1 MSGAEISVHGGDHE
15 HVLDF
20 RSPPDGGTAFAYRRT
35 ASTALAGIVLGGDPF
50 DACEFSL
57 ANHIMLH
64 ASGERPLPAIP
75 VFPSRAFRNG
85 ALHVAKGSP
94 LESPAALAGKRIG
107 VTEFA
112 MTPAIWARG
121 HFHDDHGLDWRDVE
135 WVVGANQRFAPP
147 AGIRA
152 TTGEGDLEDML
163 AAGAIDALLAGKTK
177 DAARP
182 PAERRLRCLIPDPAA
197 RERAYFEATGI
208 FPILHTLVLHER
220 HAGDVALHRRL
231 FDSYVAARRTAL
243 ARRISAGFLPFVER
257 DWEVLAGPHGDPTR
271 YGLTPANRAAIATL
285 SRYLREQGFIDR
297 APDIDS
303 LFVPGSAGWTDGGT
317 E

>member
-1 MSGAEISVHGGDHE
+1 MGGVAICVHGGDHE

-20 RSPPDGGTAFAYRRT
+20 GSAPDGGGVFAYRRT
-35 ASTALAGIVLGGDPF
+35 ASTALAGIVLSGSPF

-64 ASGERPLPAIP
+64 ASGERRLPAIP
-75 VFPSRAFRNG
+75 VFPSRAFRNC
-85 ALHVAKGSP
+85 ALHVTKDSP
-94 LESPAALAGKRIG
+94 LESPAELAGKRIG
-107 VTEFA
+107 VSEFA

-121 HFHDDHGLDWRDVE
+121 HFHDDHGLDWRDIE

-147 AGIRA
+147 VGIRA
-152 TTGEGDLEDML
+152 VTGEGDLEAML

-177 DAARP
+177 DAGRP

-197 RERAYFEATGI
+197 RERAYFDATGI

-220 HAGDVALHRRL
+220 YADDAVLHRRL
-231 FDSYVAARRTAL
+231 FDSYVAARRSAL
-243 ARRISAGFLPFVER
+243 ARRISAAFLPFVER
-257 DWEVLAGPHGDPTR
+257 DWEVLAGAHGDPTR
-271 YGLTPANRAAIATL
+271 YGLPQANRKAIATL

-297 APDIDS
+297 EPDIDS
-303 LFVPGSAGWTDGGT
+303 LFVPGSAGWIDG
-317 E
+317 